1 MRVFSRTLIRTATA
15 LLFAAGCAACCAQ
28 TLAPVPPMGWNSWDA
43 YGTTITEAETKA
55 NADAMVSLKGFG
67 WQYVV
72 VDIQWYEPEPKAH
85 GYRVGSTFAM
95 DANGRL
101 LPAPNR
107 FPSAASGEGFK
118 ALADYVHGKGLKF
131 GIHILRGI
139 PRQAVERNLPVLGAG
154 VTAADIAD
162 VNSVCSW
169 NKDMYG
175 VDMSKPGAQAYYDSM
190 VAQYAAWGVDFIK
203 ADDMSRP
210 YHAAEIAAL
219 HQAIVKAGR
228 PMVLS
233 LSPGPAPLEQV
244 EDLRKNAEMWR
255 VEDDLW
261 DSWKSVR
268 RVYDRAEP
276 WAPYTGDGHWP
287 DMDMLPLGHIGI
299 RAERGDDRLSKLT
312 HDEQQTVMT
321 MWAILRSPLIFGGDL
336 PTLDAYTRS
345 LLTNRAVLAVDQR
358 SEHAKLVRKDG
369 DVRVWAAEVPGSRDR
384 YVAVLNLAEGEQA
397 VAVPWTQLGLKRKPV
412 RVTDLWSSRGVVVG
426 SSLFATLPSH
436 ASLLV
441 RVEY

>member
-1 MRVFSRTLIRTATA
+1 MRA
-15 LLFAAGCAACCAQ
+15 LTSGVVAVVLGFAAVSVAQ
-28 TLAPVPPMGWNSWDA
+28 RVVAPTPPLGWNSWDA
-43 YGTTITEAETKA
+43 YGTTVTEAEVKA
-55 NADAMVSLKGFG
+55 NADAMAKLKPFG

-107 FPSAASGEGFK
+107 FPSAADGAGFK
-118 ALADYVHGKGLKF
+118 ALADYVHRKGLKF

-139 PRQAVERNLPVLGAG
+139 PRQAVEKRLPVLGTA

-162 VNSVCSW
+162 TNSTCAW

-175 VDMSKPGAQAYYDSM
+175 VDMTKPGAQAYYDSM

-219 HQAIVKAGR
+219 HQAIVKTGR

-244 EDLRKNAEMWR
+244 EDLRRNAEMWR

-268 RVYDRAEP
+268 RVYDRSEP
-276 WAPYTGDGHWP
+276 WAPLASDGHWP

-299 RAERGDDRLSKLT
+299 RAERGDDRLSLLT

-321 MWAILRSPLIFGGDL
+321 MWSILRSPLVFGGDL
-336 PTLDAYTRS
+336 PTLDAWTRS
-345 LLTNRAVLAVDQR
+345 LLTNRAVLAVDQH
-358 SEHAKLVRKDG
+358 SAHAKLLRKDG

-384 YVAVLNLAEGEQA
+384 YVAVINLSDTEQT
-397 VAVPWTQLGLKRKPV
+397 VAVPWREVGLVGKPV
-412 RVTDLWSSRGVVVG
+412 RVTDLWLSRAVPVRDGL
-426 SSLFATLPSH
+426 SATLKAH

-441 RVEY
+441 RVSR